1 MASKYDSLSRIIIQN
16 VGGKDNI
23 INVTHC
29 VTRLRFRLK
38 DESKANTDILKE
50 TDGIVTVVKSG
61 GQYMVVIG
69 NHVPDVFDSLVSVG
83 HLESKSLKAGSEDD
97 DNAPKEKQGI
107 FNAFVGI
114 ITGVFS
120 PFLGV
125 LCACGI
131 LKGVMTLLSTLGVV
145 NGAGGTYNILYG
157 IGDTAFYFM
166 PVILGFTAAKKF
178 KLPEME
184 GLLIGLALVSPYM
197 LNNGT
202 YDISKLFGIP
212 VVSPST
218 GNYTSTVLPVICAVA
233 FAAWFERLYKKYI
246 PDTIKAFT
254 VPLITCT
261 VSVCLTLLVI
271 GPVTSQIS
279 KYLGMGFE
287 AVNDF
292 SPILMGLLV
301 GFFWQILIMFGLH
314 WALVPIAISNM
325 TLLDSNGLLIGEV
338 ILTAMLGTTFAQT
351 GACLGIMFKTKD
363 KKLKRLCPP
372 AIISGIAGVTEPAIY
387 GITLPKKAP
396 FFRTCAVAG
405 VAGAV
410 LCMLGI
416 RDYQMAGMG
425 VFSYTMFL
433 NPDNKAVKP
442 MIIAIIVSIIC
453 VIVSFVLEMIFYKDG
468 DKNNAKKEVKNNSD
482 INLEN
487 NSKNALKD
495 NSKDVSKNVSENN
508 VETAKKSNSETESS
522 NKGNVSIAAPIKGNV
537 VALADVKDEVFSS
550 ESMGK
555 GIAIEPEEGKVYAPA
570 DGVISTFFPTGH
582 AIGITTDSGAEI
594 LIHVG
599 MDTVE
604 MNGDG
609 FEPQKSQDDKVKK
622 GDLLLKFDIDK
633 IKAAGHPV
641 TTPVIITNSD
651 DYADVIPTNAVKV
664 ENGDELIQII

>member
-1 MASKYDSLSRIIIQN
+1 MASKYDGLSRIIIQN

-23 INVTHC
+23 TSITHC
-29 VTRLRFRLK
+29 VTRLRFKLK
-38 DESKANTDILKE
+38 DESKANTEILKA
-50 TDGIVTVVKSG
+50 TDGVVTVVQSG

-69 NHVPDVFDSLVSVG
+69 NHVPEVFDSVVSVG
-83 HLESKSLKAGSEDD
+83 HLESKSLKTGGSEEEEG
-97 DNAPKEKQGI
+97 PKEKENI

-131 LKGVMTLLSTLGVV
+131 LKGFMALFETIGIVD
-145 NGAGGTYNILYG
+145 GAGGTYNILYG
-157 IGDTAFYFM
+157 IGDAAFYFL
-166 PVILGFTAAKKF
+166 PVILGYTAAKKF

-184 GLLIGLALVSPYM
+184 GLLIGLAMVSPYM

-202 YDISKLFGIP
+202 YDISTLFGIP
-212 VVSPST
+212 VIAPST

-246 PDTIKAFT
+246 PDTIKLFT

-261 VSVCLTLLVI
+261 VSVCLTFLVI
-271 GPVTSQIS
+271 GPITSEIS

-287 AVNDF
+287 AVNGF
-292 SPILMGLLV
+292 SPILMGMLV
-301 GFFWQILIMFGLH
+301 GFFWQILVMFGLH
-314 WALVPIAISNM
+314 WALVPIALSNM
-325 TLLDSNGLLIGEV
+325 TLLDANGLYIGEV

-351 GACLGIMFKTKD
+351 GACIGIMIKTKD
-363 KKLKRLCPP
+363 KKLKSLCPP

-405 VAGAV
+405 IAGAV
-410 LCMLGI
+410 LCMLGV

-433 NPDNKAVKP
+433 NPDTKAVQP
-442 MIIAIIVSIIC
+442 MIIGIVVSIIC
-453 VIVSFVLEMIFYKDG
+453 VIVSFILELIFYKDDA
-468 DKNNAKKEVKNNSD
+468 DKKVEDTDSKKIDANIVA
-482 INLEN
+482 
-487 NSKNALKD
+487 SKNIASPLKG
-495 NSKDVSKNVSENN
+495 K
-508 VETAKKSNSETESS
+508 
-522 NKGNVSIAAPIKGNV
+522 V

-550 ESMGK
+550 EAMGK
-555 GIAIEPEEGKVYAPA
+555 GVAVEPEVGEVYAPA
-570 DGVISTFFPTGH
+570 DGVITTFFPTGH
-582 AIGITTDSGAEI
+582 AIGITTDTGVEI

-599 MDTVE
+599 MDTVD

-609 FEPQKSQDDKVKK
+609 FEPQKKQDDRIKK
-622 GDLLLKFDIDK
+622 GELLLKFDMDK
-633 IKAAGHPV
+633 IKAAGHPL

-651 DYADVIPTNAVKV
+651 DYADIIPTATADITV
-664 ENGDELIQII
+664 GDEIIQIL

>member
-83 HLESKSLKAGSEDD
+83 HLESKSLKSDSADD
-97 DNAPKEKQGI
+97 DSPKEKQGI
-107 FNAFVGI
+107 FNTFVGI

-184 GLLIGLALVSPYM
+184 GMLIGLALVSPYM

-212 VVSPST
+212 VISPST

-233 FAAWFERLYKKYI
+233 FAAWFERIYKKYI
-246 PDTIKAFT
+246 PDTIKTFT

-261 VSVCLTLLVI
+261 VSICLTLFVI

-287 AVNDF
+287 AVNHF

-301 GFFWQILIMFGLH
+301 GFFWQILVMFGLH

-363 KKLKRLCPP
+363 KKLRSLCPP

-410 LCMLGI
+410 LCMLGV

-433 NPDNKAVKP
+433 NPDNKDVKP
-442 MIIAIIVSIIC
+442 MIIGIIVSIIC
-453 VIVSFVLEMIFYKDG
+453 VIVSFILEMIFYKDG
-468 DKNNAKKEVKNNSD
+468 DKNSSKKEVKNNSD
-482 INLEN
+482 SNLKTE
-487 NSKNALKD
+487 A
-495 NSKDVSKNVSENN
+495 
-508 VETAKKSNSETESS
+508 AKKT
-522 NKGNVSIAAPIKGNV
+522 KVSIAAPIKGNV
-537 VALADVKDEVFSS
+537 VALADVKDEAFSS

-582 AIGITTDSGAEI
+582 AIGITTDLGVEI

-609 FEPQKSQDDKVKK
+609 FEPQKSQGDKVKK
-622 GDLLLKFDIDK
+622 GDLLLKFNIDK

-651 DYADVIPTNAVKV
+651 DYADVIPTNASKV
-664 ENGDELIQII
+664 DSGDELIQII

>member
-83 HLESKSLKAGSEDD
+83 HLESKSLKSDSADD
-97 DNAPKEKQGI
+97 DSPKEKQGI
-107 FNAFVGI
+107 FNTFVGI

-184 GLLIGLALVSPYM
+184 GMLIGLALVSPYM

-212 VVSPST
+212 VISPST

-233 FAAWFERLYKKYI
+233 FATWFERIYKKYI
-246 PDTIKAFT
+246 PDTIKTFT

-261 VSVCLTLLVI
+261 VSICLTLFVI

-287 AVNDF
+287 AVNHF

-301 GFFWQILIMFGLH
+301 GFFWQILVMFGLH

-363 KKLKRLCPP
+363 KKLRSLCPP

-410 LCMLGI
+410 LCMLGV

-433 NPDNKAVKP
+433 NPDNKDVKP
-442 MIIAIIVSIIC
+442 MIIGIIVSIIC
-453 VIVSFVLEMIFYKDG
+453 VIVSFILEMIFYKDG
-468 DKNNAKKEVKNNSD
+468 DKNSSKKEVKNNSD
-482 INLEN
+482 SNLKTE
-487 NSKNALKD
+487 A
-495 NSKDVSKNVSENN
+495 
-508 VETAKKSNSETESS
+508 AKKT
-522 NKGNVSIAAPIKGNV
+522 KVSIAAPIKGNV
-537 VALADVKDEVFSS
+537 VALADVKDEAFSS

-582 AIGITTDSGAEI
+582 AIGITTDLGVEI

-609 FEPQKSQDDKVKK
+609 FEPQKSQGDKVKK
-622 GDLLLKFDIDK
+622 GDLLLKFNIDK

-651 DYADVIPTNAVKV
+651 DYADVIPTNAPKV
-664 ENGDELIQII
+664 DSGDELIQII